1 MAKSQRLPFEQSLFV
16 TTPNKIYLRTQLA
29 CETLFECETPNG
41 IVNARASKDNS
52 SLFAIAD
59 GQVVILHDASRTKDR
74 KYKLKSGDGEPRL
87 LLFSPDSRTLYFTT
101 TLNNSVQA
109 YSIPDDKLLPSLPSH
124 PSPPNVIAISSN
136 GTILL
141 SASPNPMT
149 IYLQDQRWG
158 HSAPVDFRPTDAR
171 YSATCAAF
179 QKLDGPAQPSYTN
192 FVIGFQDGLLAMYRL
207 FLPSLRKRPEE
218 SRKNQFQ
225 FFQLQPVRVGA
236 IKKLHKPAMGGILAA
251 EFVPGYK
258 SRVVSIR
265 VDGMVLLG
273 GDAAEDAGDVYE
285 GFETLIAIGTQ
296 AGKVL
301 VFNALGLLIHEIT
314 VGVSITAVEWVGNMT
329 APSILPTRGL
339 SLSPKPRFV
348 VDIVDAEGS
357 TPSDEETGTVKKTR
371 SPHKSALTRK
381 PVPVGPPP
389 DLFSDESRKF
399 KSRVPSRRASDVLRG
414 SPLRVERVRNKHV
427 KKPSAR
433 PRISTETFQ
442 SPPEPSPH
450 DPFDVGAAK
459 SRPKLDP
466 PIQESRR
473 WPEVHQMP
481 SVPAPSRAQLFSAPH
496 RSLSSSDDS
505 QFSDQ
510 EWFTPPFTRRRKPK
524 VSQRHMSS
532 ESPLITSTSTA
543 IRPVPFLQS
552 SPTAFNTPSSLHSRP
567 TSGMMKEES
576 VEHQE
581 TVVEAPSGSRIV
593 PKLQR
598 HVTIADP
605 GSSSPLGSSSGLYS
619 RPTAQM
625 FERPS
630 LSKARELELDL
641 SSTLPDRSD
650 LPILK
655 PTLRRID
662 SETESP
668 SNVCSCSTPSTRR
681 NSVADE
687 SANDMA
693 GPNDIVSRSKGPRN
707 HAFGAATTTTA
718 TDSSSSLESLYYPA
732 PGLLAKSSVF
742 QNYTHR
748 NLTPVLPR
756 QPMTNSLDT
765 RANSPS
771 SVYPRSISGAVK
783 DTDLVNAG
791 LAEGTDRSVTSSNAP
806 TPSLPQHHQLSIHAL
821 DTPLSN
827 TSLSTLYSPAPPGIF
842 HDRSH
847 AVNRPSVKKSDQ
859 TGLASVSKEAKSVA
873 EEMKCLYEDQR
884 ALRQEVAALRE
895 EYRVLEDMLLKP
907 KAKLVV

>member
-1 MAKSQRLPFEQSLFV
+1 
-16 TTPNKIYLRTQLA
+16 
-29 CETLFECETPNG
+29 
-41 IVNARASKDNS
+41 
-52 SLFAIAD
+52 
-59 GQVVILHDASRTKDR
+59 
-74 KYKLKSGDGEPRL
+74 
-87 LLFSPDSRTLYFTT
+87 
-101 TLNNSVQA
+101 
-109 YSIPDDKLLPSLPSH
+109 
-124 PSPPNVIAISSN
+124 
-136 GTILL
+136 
-141 SASPNPMT
+141 
-149 IYLQDQRWG
+149 
-158 HSAPVDFRPTDAR
+158 
-171 YSATCAAF
+171 
-179 QKLDGPAQPSYTN
+179 
-192 FVIGFQDGLLAMYRL
+192 
-207 FLPSLRKRPEE
+207 
-218 SRKNQFQ
+218 
-225 FFQLQPVRVGA
+225 
-236 IKKLHKPAMGGILAA
+236 
-251 EFVPGYK
+251 
-258 SRVVSIR
+258 
-265 VDGMVLLG
+265 MVLLG

-630 LSKARELELDL
+630 LSKARELELNL

>member
-1 MAKSQRLPFEQSLFV
+1 
-16 TTPNKIYLRTQLA
+16 
-29 CETLFECETPNG
+29 
-41 IVNARASKDNS
+41 
-52 SLFAIAD
+52 
-59 GQVVILHDASRTKDR
+59 
-74 KYKLKSGDGEPRL
+74 
-87 LLFSPDSRTLYFTT
+87 
-101 TLNNSVQA
+101 
-109 YSIPDDKLLPSLPSH
+109 
-124 PSPPNVIAISSN
+124 
-136 GTILL
+136 
-141 SASPNPMT
+141 
-149 IYLQDQRWG
+149 
-158 HSAPVDFRPTDAR
+158 
-171 YSATCAAF
+171 
-179 QKLDGPAQPSYTN
+179 
-192 FVIGFQDGLLAMYRL
+192 
-207 FLPSLRKRPEE
+207 
-218 SRKNQFQ
+218 
-225 FFQLQPVRVGA
+225 
-236 IKKLHKPAMGGILAA
+236 
-251 EFVPGYK
+251 
-258 SRVVSIR
+258 
-265 VDGMVLLG
+265 MVLLG

-301 VFNALGLLIHEIT
+301 VFNALSLLIHEIT

-329 APSILPTRGL
+329 APSILPTHGL
-339 SLSPKPRFV
+339 SLSPKPRSV

-371 SPHKSALTRK
+371 SPRKSALTRK

-389 DLFSDESRKF
+389 DLFSDESRNF

-427 KKPSAR
+427 KKPSVR

-442 SPPEPSPH
+442 SPPESSPH
-450 DPFDVGAAK
+450 DPFHVGAAK
-459 SRPKLDP
+459 SLPKPDP

-505 QFSDQ
+505 HFSNQ
-510 EWFTPPFTRRRKPK
+510 EWFTPPSTRRRKPK
-524 VSQRHMSS
+524 ASQRYMSS
-532 ESPLITSTSTA
+532 ESPLITSTSTT
-543 IRPVPFLQS
+543 IRPVPFPQS
-552 SPTAFNTPSSLHSRP
+552 SPTAFNTPNSLYSRP

-581 TVVEAPSGSRIV
+581 TVAEAPSGSRVV
-593 PKLQR
+593 PKAQR

-605 GSSSPLGSSSGLYS
+605 GSSSPLGSSSSLYS

-625 FERPS
+625 FKRRS

-641 SSTLPDRSD
+641 SSALPARPN

-655 PTLRRID
+655 PALRRID
-662 SETESP
+662 SETEWP
-668 SNVCSCSTPSTRR
+668 SNACSCSTPSTRR
-681 NSVADE
+681 DSVADE
-687 SANDMA
+687 SVNDMA
-693 GPNDIVSRSKGPRN
+693 GPSNIVARSKAPRN
-707 HAFGAATTTTA
+707 HAFAAATATTTTA
-718 TDSSSSLESLYYPA
+718 VDSSSSLESLYYPA
-732 PGLLAKSSVF
+732 PGLLAKSNLF
-742 QNYTHR
+742 HNYNHR

-771 SVYPRSISGAVK
+771 SVYSRSISGAVK
-783 DTDLVNAG
+783 DTDLVDVG
-791 LAEGTDRSVTSSNAP
+791 LAEDTDRSVTSSNAP

-827 TSLSTLYSPAPPGIF
+827 TSPSTLYSPVPLGIF
-842 HDRSH
+842 HGRSH
-847 AVNRPSVKKSDQ
+847 AVNRPSVKKSDE
-859 TGLASVSKEAKSVA
+859 TGLASVSKETKSVT
-873 EEMKCLYEDQR
+873 EEMKCLSEDQR

>member
-1 MAKSQRLPFEQSLFV
+1 MAKSQRLPFEQGLFV

-29 CETLFECETPNG
+29 YETLFECETPNG

-124 PSPPNVIAISSN
+124 SSPPNVIAISSN
-136 GTILL
+136 GTVLL

-149 IYLQDQRWG
+149 MYLQDQRWG

-179 QKLDGPAQPSYTN
+179 QQLDGPAQPSYTN
-192 FVIGFQDGLLAMYRL
+192 FVIGFQDGLLAMYSL
-207 FLPSLRKRPEE
+207 FLPSLRKWPED
-218 SRKNQFQ
+218 SHKNQFQ
-225 FFQLQPVRVGA
+225 FYQLQPVRVGV
-236 IKKLHKPAMGGILAA
+236 IKKLHKPAMGGVLAA
-251 EFVPGYK
+251 EFIPGYK

-273 GDAAEDAGDVYE
+273 GDAVEDAGDVYE

-371 SPHKSALTRK
+371 SPHNSALTRK

-389 DLFSDESRKF
+389 DLFSDESREF

-427 KKPSAR
+427 KKPSVR

-505 QFSDQ
+505 HFSKE
-510 EWFTPPFTRRRKPK
+510 EWFTPPSTRRRKPK
-524 VSQRHMSS
+524 ASQRHMSS
-532 ESPLITSTSTA
+532 ESPLITSTSTT
-543 IRPVPFLQS
+543 IRPVPFPQS
-552 SPTAFNTPSSLHSRP
+552 SPTALNTPNSLYSRP

-581 TVVEAPSGSRIV
+581 TVAEAPSGSRVV
-593 PKLQR
+593 PKAQR

-605 GSSSPLGSSSGLYS
+605 GSSSPLGSSSSLYF
-619 RPTAQM
+619 RPAAQM
-625 FERPS
+625 FERRS
-630 LSKARELELDL
+630 LSKTRELELDL
-641 SSTLPDRSD
+641 SSTLPDRPN

-655 PTLRRID
+655 PALRRID
-662 SETESP
+662 SETEWP
-668 SNVCSCSTPSTRR
+668 SNTCSCSTPSTRR
-681 NSVADE
+681 DSVADE
-687 SANDMA
+687 SVNDMA
-693 GPNDIVSRSKGPRN
+693 CPSNTVPRSKAPRD
-707 HAFGAATTTTA
+707 HAFAAAAAATTA
-718 TDSSSSLESLYYPA
+718 ADSSSSLESLYYPA
-732 PGLLAKSSVF
+732 PGLLAKSNLF
-742 QNYTHR
+742 QNYNHR

-771 SVYPRSISGAVK
+771 SVYSRSISGAVK
-783 DTDLVNAG
+783 DADLVDAG
-791 LAEGTDRSVTSSNAP
+791 LAEDTDQSITSSNAP
-806 TPSLPQHHQLSIHAL
+806 NPSLPQHHQLSIHAL
-821 DTPLSN
+821 STPLPN
-827 TSLSTLYSPAPPGIF
+827 TSPSILHSPAPQGVSR
-842 HDRSH
+842 DRLH
-847 AVNRPSVKKSDQ
+847 AVDRPPVKKSNEI
-859 TGLASVSKEAKSVA
+859 GSASVNEAKSVV
-873 EEMKCLYEDQR
+873 EEMRCFSEDQR

-907 KAKLVV
+907 KAELVV

>member
-1 MAKSQRLPFEQSLFV
+1 
-16 TTPNKIYLRTQLA
+16 
-29 CETLFECETPNG
+29 
-41 IVNARASKDNS
+41 
-52 SLFAIAD
+52 
-59 GQVVILHDASRTKDR
+59 
-74 KYKLKSGDGEPRL
+74 
-87 LLFSPDSRTLYFTT
+87 
-101 TLNNSVQA
+101 
-109 YSIPDDKLLPSLPSH
+109 
-124 PSPPNVIAISSN
+124 
-136 GTILL
+136 
-141 SASPNPMT
+141 
-149 IYLQDQRWG
+149 
-158 HSAPVDFRPTDAR
+158 
-171 YSATCAAF
+171 
-179 QKLDGPAQPSYTN
+179 
-192 FVIGFQDGLLAMYRL
+192 
-207 FLPSLRKRPEE
+207 
-218 SRKNQFQ
+218 
-225 FFQLQPVRVGA
+225 
-236 IKKLHKPAMGGILAA
+236 
-251 EFVPGYK
+251 
-258 SRVVSIR
+258 
-265 VDGMVLLG
+265 MVLLG

-339 SLSPKPRFV
+339 SPSPKPRSV

-371 SPHKSALTRK
+371 SPCKSALTRK

-389 DLFSDESRKF
+389 DLFSDEPRKF

-427 KKPSAR
+427 KMSSVR

-450 DPFDVGAAK
+450 NPFHVGAAK
-459 SRPKLDP
+459 SLPKPDP
-466 PIQESRR
+466 PTQESRR

-496 RSLSSSDDS
+496 RSLSSSDHS
-505 QFSDQ
+505 HFSDQ
-510 EWFTPPFTRRRKPK
+510 EWFTPPSTRRRKPK
-524 VSQRHMSS
+524 ASQRHMSS
-532 ESPLITSTSTA
+532 ESPLITSTSTT
-543 IRPVPFLQS
+543 ICPVPFPQS
-552 SPTAFNTPSSLHSRP
+552 SPTAFNTPNSLYSRP

-581 TVVEAPSGSRIV
+581 TVAEAPSGLRV
-593 PKLQR
+593 MPKAQR

-605 GSSSPLGSSSGLYS
+605 GSSSPLGSSSSLYS

-625 FERPS
+625 FERRS

-641 SSTLPDRSD
+641 SSTLPDRPN

-655 PTLRRID
+655 FALRRID
-662 SETESP
+662 SETEWP
-668 SNVCSCSTPSTRR
+668 SNACSCSTPSTRR
-681 NSVADE
+681 HSVADE
-687 SANDMA
+687 SVNDMA
-693 GPNDIVSRSKGPRN
+693 GPSNIVAGSKAPRN
-707 HAFGAATTTTA
+707 HAFAAATTTTA
-718 TDSSSSLESLYYPA
+718 ADSSSSLESLYYPA
-732 PGLLAKSSVF
+732 PGLLAKSNLF
-742 QNYTHR
+742 QNYNHR

-771 SVYPRSISGAVK
+771 SVYSRSISGAVK
-783 DTDLVNAG
+783 DTNLVDAG
-791 LAEGTDRSVTSSNAP
+791 LAENTDQSVTSSNAP

-821 DTPLSN
+821 HTPLSN
-827 TSLSTLYSPAPPGIF
+827 TSPSTLYSPAPPGIF

-847 AVNRPSVKKSDQ
+847 AVNRPSVKKSDE
-859 TGLASVSKEAKSVA
+859 TGLASVSKEAKSIA
-873 EEMKCLYEDQR
+873 EEMKCLSEDQR

-907 KAKLVV
+907 KAELVM

>member
-1 MAKSQRLPFEQSLFV
+1 
-16 TTPNKIYLRTQLA
+16 
-29 CETLFECETPNG
+29 
-41 IVNARASKDNS
+41 
-52 SLFAIAD
+52 
-59 GQVVILHDASRTKDR
+59 
-74 KYKLKSGDGEPRL
+74 
-87 LLFSPDSRTLYFTT
+87 
-101 TLNNSVQA
+101 
-109 YSIPDDKLLPSLPSH
+109 
-124 PSPPNVIAISSN
+124 
-136 GTILL
+136 
-141 SASPNPMT
+141 
-149 IYLQDQRWG
+149 
-158 HSAPVDFRPTDAR
+158 
-171 YSATCAAF
+171 
-179 QKLDGPAQPSYTN
+179 
-192 FVIGFQDGLLAMYRL
+192 
-207 FLPSLRKRPEE
+207 
-218 SRKNQFQ
+218 
-225 FFQLQPVRVGA
+225 
-236 IKKLHKPAMGGILAA
+236 
-251 EFVPGYK
+251 
-258 SRVVSIR
+258 
-265 VDGMVLLG
+265 MVLLG

-496 RSLSSSDDS
+496 RPLSSSDDS